1 VDFAVFESELFAIT
15 GEELAAPNE
24 IRQTRATSQKR
35 FKYIPNCLPKLLTY
49 GMINNFY
56 FSTAVFSY

>member
-1 VDFAVFESELFAIT
+1 VDFAVWESELAAIT
-15 GEELAAPNE
+15 GEEVATPNE
-24 IRQTRATSQKR
+24 IRQTRVTSPKR

-56 FSTAVFSY
+56 CSAAVF